1 MKCCSLSPKNS
12 RESYNSNK
20 NKGMFFSLSFELE
33 DEIMITSLRQLRRS
47 QLKKDLRC
55 VEDKPQGKL

>member
-20 NKGMFFSLSFELE
+20 DKGMFYSLSFELE
-33 DEIMITSLRQLRRS
+33 DENDNKSPPVVPESIKEGLTL
-47 QLKKDLRC
+47 C
-55 VEDKPQGKL
+55 

>member
-20 NKGMFFSLSFELE
+20 DKGMFFSNSKTK
-33 DEIMITSLRQLRRS
+33 MITSLRQLRRS